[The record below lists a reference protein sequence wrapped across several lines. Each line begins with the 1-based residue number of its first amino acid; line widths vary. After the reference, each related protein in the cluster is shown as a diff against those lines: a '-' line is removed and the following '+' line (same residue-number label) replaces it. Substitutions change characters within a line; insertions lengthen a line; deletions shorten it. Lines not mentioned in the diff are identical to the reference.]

1 MRPEDPSANS
11 TEISTLV
18 NRAETLQVP
27 MLKKSRPMN
36 KQTRVAIL
44 VTRIALW
51 VFLIVVGYVVFAS
64 LTRPGGP

>member
-1 MRPEDPSANS
+1 
-11 TEISTLV
+11 
-18 NRAETLQVP
+18 
-27 MLKKSRPMN
+27 MLYKSRQMN
-36 KQTRVAIL
+36 KQTRIAIL